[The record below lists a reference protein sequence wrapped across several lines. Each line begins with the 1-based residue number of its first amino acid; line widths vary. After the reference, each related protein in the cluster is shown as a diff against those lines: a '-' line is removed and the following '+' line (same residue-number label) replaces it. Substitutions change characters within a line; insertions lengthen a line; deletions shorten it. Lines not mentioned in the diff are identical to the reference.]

1 MKKESELRR
10 ISKKQNPLCCKHV
23 YRDYSG
29 YLTCAKNKDYI
40 RKKCV
45 DGIGDCKYRVFRYDK
60 KVRDATG
67 VNV

>member
-10 ISKKQNPLCCKHV
+10 ISKKQNPHCCKHV

-29 YLTCAKNKDYI
+29 YLTCSKNEDYI

-45 DGIGDCKYRVFRYDK
+45 DGIGDCDKRVFRYSK
-60 KVRDATG
+60 KVREISE
-67 VNV
+67 VKL